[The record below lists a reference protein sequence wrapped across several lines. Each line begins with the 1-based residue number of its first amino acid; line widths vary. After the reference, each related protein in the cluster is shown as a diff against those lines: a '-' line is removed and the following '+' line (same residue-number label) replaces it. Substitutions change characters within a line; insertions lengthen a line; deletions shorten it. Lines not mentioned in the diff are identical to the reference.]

1 VKKARSAFFT
11 LHLLPCAAEPREQQ
25 AGMLSITDKKN
36 ALSIATQGGLNN
48 CLY

>member
-1 VKKARSAFFT
+1 
-11 LHLLPCAAEPREQQ
+11 
-25 AGMLSITDKKN
+25 MLSITDKKN

>member
-1 VKKARSAFFT
+1 
-11 LHLLPCAAEPREQQ
+11 
-25 AGMLSITDKKN
+25 MLSITDKKT